1 MYEKGIVIIGGG
13 HGGSEAAAGL
23 RSEGYDGKVTLVCNE
38 PDIPYQRPPLS
49 KAFLKDPDHQLLPLR
64 AEVFYT
70 KNDIELR
77 LGQAATAID
86 RNGGAV
92 ALADGS
98 SIPAD
103 RVILATGSRPRV
115 PPVSGIDLEG
125 VYTLRTATRNGGAVA
140 LADGSSIPADRV
152 ILATGS
158 RPRVPPVSGIDLE
171 GVYTLRTA
179 TDARRLRDAVHR
191 ASDCVVVGG
200 GFIGLEIAG
209 TARLLGKTVTVLE
222 AAGRLMGRAVAP
234 EISEHFLHLHRGWG
248 SDIRLETPVGSFVA
262 DGGGLVGVETAT
274 GARIAADIAIVGIG
288 AVPDMALAEAAGLD
302 CDDGI
307 LVNDYVE
314 TSTPEI
320 LAIGD
325 VVSFTHWELER
336 RIRLE
341 SVQNAVDQG
350 RVAARTIVG
359 KREPYRDVPWFWS
372 DQGDVKLQMAG
383 LPFGA
388 SQSLLRGDMA
398 SGSFSVFHYDED
410 RLVAVDSVNRAGDH
424 VVGRRLI
431 GAGLSPPPE
440 IATDEATN
448 LKKLLKEM
456 MGRDRIAMGG
466 GS

>member
-1 MYEKGIVIIGGG
+1 MALGRCPNASWRVQGNRIVYDKGVVIIGGG
-13 HGGSEAAAGL
+13 HGGSEAAASL
-23 RSEGYDGKVTLVCNE
+23 RSAGYDGRLTLITDE
-38 PDIPYQRPPLS
+38 TDIPYQRPPLS
-49 KAFLKDPDHQLLPLR
+49 KAFLKDPDHELLPLR
-64 AEVFYT
+64 AEIFYAR
-70 KNDIELR
+70 NDIDLR

-86 RNGGAV
+86 RNPGAV
-92 ALADGS
+92 DLADGS
-98 SIPAD
+98 SVPAD
-103 RVILATGSRPRV
+103 RIILATGSRPRV
-115 PPVSGIDLEG
+115 PEVPGIDLEG
-125 VYTLRTATRNGGAVA
+125 VF
-140 LADGSSIPADRV
+140 
-152 ILATGS
+152 
-158 RPRVPPVSGIDLE
+158 
-171 GVYTLRTA
+171 TLRTA
-179 TDARRLRDAVHR
+179 TDARGLREALHA
-191 ASDCVVVGG
+191 ASDVVVVGG

-234 EISEHFLHLHRGWG
+234 EISEHFLDLHRGWG
-248 SDIRLETPVGSFVA
+248 TDIRLETPVGSFVGD
-262 DGGGLVGVETAT
+262 DGSLATVETST
-274 GARIAADIAIVGIG
+274 GRRIAADIAIVGIG

-307 LVNDYVE
+307 FVNDYVE

-325 VVSFTHWELER
+325 AVSFVYWELER
-336 RIRLE
+336 KIRLE

-359 KREPYRDVPWFWS
+359 RREPYRDVPWFWS

-410 RLVAVDSVNRAGDH
+410 RLVAVDSVNRAADH

-431 GAGLSPPPE
+431 GAGLSPAPE
-440 IATDEATN
+440 IVTDEATN

-456 MGRDRIAMGG
+456 MGRERVTMGG
-466 GS
+466 S